1 MLLVSGTEVVVMSS
15 MVPFAVLLLFLVVV
29 RFNPLFNK
37 QQNAMLVA
45 AIIINLLMVF
55 AVGADTLLS
64 FAKFEGAWAFRRV
77 TSFLNFACSPLIP
90 LLLYKIY
97 SKRKMS
103 KWFYLPAALNLLLC
117 TVSIFYKVVFFIS
130 TENTYDRGIFFFI
143 PFATSL
149 LYIAIIFFRP
159 AKYQI
164 QSKRVER
171 MLLLVIIGLLLF
183 SMYLEIVFKMRLLVW
198 NSTAAGLVLYYLL
211 LNIHNFALDPLTGAY
226 NRVMYN
232 NALEGV
238 SGDTPCLLALIDIN
252 DFKQVNDLY
261 GHVAGDRCLIEFT
274 EVLNRCFQGCATVY
288 RIGGDEFALLSKGR
302 AREKFG
308 KCLELA
314 RKDAGEKDIRFAC
327 GVADYDGVGDIEE
340 TQRQIDKRMYEN
352 KSELKQG

>member
-1 MLLVSGTEVVVMSS
+1 MQVSGLDMVLMSS
-15 MVPFAVLLLFLVVV
+15 MVPFAVLFLFLVVV

-64 FAKFEGAWAFRRV
+64 FSKFEGAWILRRV

-97 SKRKMS
+97 NKRKVS
-103 KWFYLPAALNLLLC
+103 RWFYLPAVLNVLLC
-117 TVSIFYKVVFFIS
+117 TASIFYKIVFLIS
-130 TENTYDRGIFFFI
+130 EKNTYGRGPLFFI

-149 LYIAIIFFRP
+149 LYIAIIFFKP
-159 AKYQI
+159 ARYQM

-171 MLLLVIIGLLLF
+171 LLLLAIIGLLLL
-183 SMYLEIVFKMRLLVW
+183 SMYMEIALALRMLTW
-198 NSTAAGLVLYYLL
+198 NCTAAGLVLYYLL
-211 LNIHNFALDPLTGAY
+211 LNIHNFALDPLTSAY

-238 SGDTPCLLALIDIN
+238 NGSTPCLLALIDIN
-252 DFKQVNDLY
+252 DFKLVNDLH
-261 GHVAGDRCLIEFT
+261 GHAAGDRCLIEFT

-288 RIGGDEFALLSKGR
+288 RIGGDEFALLSMGR
-302 AREKFG
+302 GREKFSR
-308 KCLELA
+308 CLELA
-314 RKDAGEKDIRFAC
+314 REEAGKKDIRFAC
-327 GVADYDGVGDIEE
+327 GIAKYNGTGDIEE
-340 TQRQIDKRMYEN
+340 TQRQVDKRMYEN
-352 KSELKQG
+352 KFELKQG